1 METSLILRILYIP
14 GEASLFTGGIEFYP
28 LGRKPGRRLRER
40 ALQIYPQR
48 NDFDLP
54 PIFSVFSNSLSRND
68 LELEIRNPPRFFL
81 KLGHAM

>member
-40 ALQIYPQR
+40 ACKSTRNGMILICRPFFLFSLTPYPATTW
-48 NDFDLP
+48 
-54 PIFSVFSNSLSRND
+54 NSKS
-68 LELEIRNPPRFFL
+68 EIRQDFS
-81 KLGHAM
+81 